1 MKERAYY
8 EPEQESNPEDDEDD
22 VIPDF
27 QARRRAAHRQISENS
42 SEETPPRVP
51 VRSVN
56 SDNSRQ
62 GMMLRLMK
70 NATNIMR
77 S

>member
-1 MKERAYY
+1 MS
-8 EPEQESNPEDDEDD
+8 QEYDEEDI
-22 VIPDF
+22 IPDF
-27 QARRRAAHRQISENS
+27 HSMGNAQRQISENS
-42 SEETPPRVP
+42 SEENPPRVP

-70 NATNIMR
+70 NATNIMK